1 MTSGPSSKP
10 TVYTNLHQIVFR
22 LTDAG
27 FQVR

>member
-1 MTSGPSSKP
+1 MTTGQSSVQ

-22 LTDAG
+22 LTDAR

>member
-1 MTSGPSSKP
+1 MTPGPRP
-10 TVYTNLHQIVFR
+10 IQTVYTNLHEIVFR